1 MAHSPDPGHLPDQLD
16 SAWKC
21 ALDQLIGECLATCFP
36 ALAAVLDLSR
46 PFTILDSELHQ
57 PSDGTAPPGNACHAD
72 RVYQCFTRDGHAV
85 CLHVEVQC
93 QHDEQFAQRMFI
105 YNALLYARHK
115 IPVISLAILGDGST
129 TWRPCDFAYGFGGC
143 ELTLSFATVKLL
155 DLKPALPA
163 LLQSGNDFA
172 LFAAAH
178 LEIMQTKGEP
188 FARLAAKCRLT
199 RVLCGFGWQD
209 SRLAQMLELLDRIMP
224 LQPKLDAKY
233 RQHIRNMKGV
243 HMLTLIQRL
252 QHDHVRRMLERR
264 TAYGFRIGR
273 EEGRV
278 EGHEEGRE
286 EGRVEGREEGRVDA
300 QRQMLIDLLQKRFGT
315 VPEGAAAQIRSAR
328 PDELQRWVERF
339 YDASSL
345 DELLR

>member
-1 MAHSPDPGHLPDQLD
+1 MAHSPVPSHAPDQLD

-46 PFTILDSELHQ
+46 PFTILDGELHQ
-57 PSDGTAPPGNACHAD
+57 PSDGTSPAGNACHAD
-72 RVYQCFTRDGHAV
+72 RVYQCFTRDGRAV

-93 QHDEQFAQRMFI
+93 QHDEHFAQRVFI
-105 YNALLYARHK
+105 YHALLFARHK
-115 IPVISLAILGDGST
+115 IPVISLVILGDGSAA
-129 TWRPCDFAYGFGGC
+129 WRPCEFGYGFGGC

-163 LLQSGNDFA
+163 LLQSGNGFA

-199 RVLCGFGWQD
+199 RTLCGFGWQET
-209 SRLAQMLELLDRIMP
+209 RLAQMLELLDRLMP
-224 LQPKLDAKY
+224 LPKRLDGKY
-233 RQHIRNMKGV
+233 RHYINRMKGM

-252 QHDHVRRMLERR
+252 QHDHIRRMLGR
-264 TAYGFRIGR
+264 AVSHGNRIGR
-273 EEGRV
+273 EEGRKEGLEAGLRLGMMKAV
-278 EGHEEGRE
+278 E
-286 EGRVEGREEGRVDA
+286 A
-300 QRQMLIDLLQKRFGT
+300 RFG
-315 VPEGAAAQIRSAR
+315 PLPADAAARMRAAS
-328 PDELQRWVERF
+328 PEELHRWVERLRQ
-339 YDASSL
+339 ASSL
-345 DELLR
+345 DELMD

>member
-1 MAHSPDPGHLPDQLD
+1 MAHSPAPGHAPDQLD

-21 ALDQLIGECLATCFP
+21 ALDQLIGECILTCFP

-57 PSDGTAPPGNACHAD
+57 PSDGTIPTSNACHAD

-93 QHDEQFAQRMFI
+93 QHDEHFAQRMFI
-105 YNALLYARHK
+105 YHSLLYARHK
-115 IPVISLAILGDGST
+115 IPVISLAILGDGSA
-129 TWRPCDFAYGFGGC
+129 TWRPCDFEYGFGGC

-163 LLQSGNDFA
+163 LLQSGNGFA

-188 FARLAAKCRLT
+188 FERLAAKCRLT
-199 RVLCGFGWQD
+199 RILCDFRWPET
-209 SRLAQMLELLDRIMP
+209 RLAKMLELLDRIMP

-233 RQHIRNMKGV
+233 REHIRNMKGT

-252 QHDHVRRMLERR
+252 HHDHVRRILERT
-264 TAYGFRIGR
+264 TAYSFRTGR
-273 EEGRV
+273 EEGRK
-278 EGHEEGRE
+278 EGRE
-286 EGRVEGREEGRVDA
+286 EGRAEGRVEA
-300 QRQMLIDLLQKRFGT
+300 QRLMLIDLAQKRFGML
-315 VPEGAAAQIRSAR
+315 PAGAAARLHSAR
-328 PDELQRWVERF
+328 PEELQRWLERF
-339 YDASSL
+339 WQANSI
-345 DELLR
+345 DELLD